1 MIADSAA
8 KNHLTVYHRVGCHL
22 CDEMVALLAEFQDE
36 LGFSFVLVDIDADA
50 ELKARFNAD
59 VPVVAW
65 GKQILFWHF
74 LDEAILR
81 QALQHG

>member
-1 MIADSAA
+1 MQQSEA
-8 KNHLTVYHRVGCHL
+8 KHRLSVYHRPGCHL

-36 LGFSFVLVDIDADA
+36 LDFGFVLVDIDEDA

-59 VPVVAW
+59 VPVVAL
-65 GKQILFWHF
+65 GERVLFRHF

>member
-1 MIADSAA
+1 MQESEA
-8 KNHLTVYHRVGCHL
+8 KTHLTVYYRVGCHL
-22 CDEMVALLAEFQDE
+22 CDEMTALLCEFQDE
-36 LGFSFVLVDIDADA
+36 LMFTFELVDIDADA
-50 ELKARFNAD
+50 ELRVRFNAD

-74 LDEAILR
+74 FDEAILR